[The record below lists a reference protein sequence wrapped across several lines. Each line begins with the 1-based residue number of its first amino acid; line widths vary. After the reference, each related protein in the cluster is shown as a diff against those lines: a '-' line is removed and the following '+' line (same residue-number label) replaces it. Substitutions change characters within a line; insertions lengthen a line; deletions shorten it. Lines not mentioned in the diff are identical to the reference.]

1 MKYKEYNLDL
11 NISRTPVCEKLQA
24 VQREMT
30 PAQKGRL
37 LKLGKLQGYLS
48 KSWLTGCPVLKW
60 DLQSHVT
67 NIFLLLPFAHLQHEK
82 IESPKITPKVKILI
96 KR

>member
-1 MKYKEYNLDL
+1 MKYKEYNLEL
-11 NISRTPVCEKLQA
+11 NNLRTPVCEKLQA

-30 PAQKGRL
+30 LAQKGRL
-37 LKLGKLQGYLS
+37 LTLWKFQGYLS

-67 NIFLLLPFAHLQHEK
+67 NFFLLLPFAHLQHEK
-82 IESPKITPKVKILI
+82 TESPKNNSKG
-96 KR
+96 